1 MSFYY
6 TEEQS
11 MLVDSLRAFMEEE
24 MYPHEAEA
32 DRLGYAPE
40 GVGEQIKAKSIE
52 MGFYA
57 ANLPESVGGGGLDY
71 STMALFERELGKT
84 SYGLHGFV
92 GRPTEL
98 LMACNDEQRERYLA
112 PCVSGEKH
120 EFFALTEPGAGSDI
134 MSMQTKAVKS
144 GDDYIL
150 NGSKHFISSVVH
162 CDFAIVF
169 AQTGVDQTPRGER
182 KRVTAFLVDEGMPG
196 YSVNRGPRCAAQRAY
211 PTFQLSFND
220 VRLPASQILGEEGKG
235 LELAGQWLG
244 MGRIWVAA
252 ACCGRMERMLDLAS
266 NWAAERKQFGK
277 PIGSFQGTSFK
288 LADMATELRIG
299 DLMVRD
305 ACARA
310 DAGIMQDADAAM
322 TKLFCS
328 EAVGRAAD
336 STIQIYGGLG
346 LMEDLP
352 VERMWR
358 DSRLDRIWDGT
369 SEIQRHIVSRS
380 LLRPLGA

>member
-1 MSFYY
+1 MTFMR
-6 TEEQS
+6 TEEQE
-11 MLVDSLRAFMEEE
+11 MVINSLKTFMEEE
-24 MYPHEAEA
+24 ILPYEAEA
-32 DRLGYAPE
+32 DLLGHAPE
-40 GVGEQIKAKSIE
+40 GVGQRIKEKSIE

-57 ANLPESVGGGGLDY
+57 ANLPEEVGGGGLDY

-84 SYGLHGFV
+84 GYGLHGFI

-98 LMACNDEQRERYLA
+98 LMACNEEQRERYLT
-112 PCVSGEKH
+112 PCITGEKH

-134 MSMQTKAVKS
+134 MSMQTKAVKD

-169 AQTGVDQTPRGER
+169 AQTGIDVTSRGER
-182 KRVTAFLVDEGMPG
+182 KRITAFLVDEGTPR
-196 YSVNRGPRCAAQRAY
+196 YSVTRGPRCMSQRAY
-211 PTFQLSFND
+211 PTFQLSFDD

-235 LELAGQWLG
+235 LELAGKWLG
-244 MGRIWVAA
+244 MGRIWVAS
-252 ACCGRMERMLDLAS
+252 ACCGRMERLLEMATS
-266 NWAAERKQFGK
+266 WAAERKQFGK

-288 LADMATELRIG
+288 LADMATDLRIG
-299 DLMVRD
+299 DLMIMD

-310 DAGIMQDADAAM
+310 DQGMMTDPDAAM

-336 STIQIYGGLG
+336 NTIQIYGGLG

-352 VERMWR
+352 IEHMWR
-358 DSRLDRIWDGT
+358 DSRIDRIWDGT
-369 SEIQRHIVSRS
+369 SEIQRHIISRS
-380 LLRPLGA
+380 LLRPHGA